1 MTTSTFPGST
11 ARREAAA
18 DGPDGAGPD
27 SAGLDAARPSGHDAD
42 VDAPTAPRR
51 RAKVG
56 RTLALLA
63 LLVGTGVLYLWSLSA
78 SGYGNSFYAA
88 AVQAGSESW
97 KAFFFGSLD
106 AGNAITVD
114 KPPASLWLMALSVRI
129 FGLSSWS
136 VLAPQALLGVATVG
150 VTYASVRRTFERS
163 GSLSEVLRTRIDGH
177 RAGLVAGA
185 LLALTPAAALMFR
198 FDNPD
203 ALLVFLM
210 TLAAY
215 VTLRATER
223 ASGKTLAWAGV
234 LIGFAFL
241 TKMLQ
246 AFLVLPAL
254 VLVYLIA
261 APTTLRKR
269 LLHLLGALA
278 AMVVSLGWWVAIVEL
293 VPASWRPYVGGS
305 TNDSVL
311 DLVVGYNGLARI
323 LGGSG
328 SGATGGQGGGG
339 SAFGGTPSLTRLFEQ
354 ASAGMV
360 TWLLPAALLLAV
372 VAASVIGRA
381 PRTDGRRAALILWT
395 GWTVVTALTFSLM
408 EGTYHD
414 YYVVALA
421 PAIAAGV
428 AVGGTVLW
436 NARHT
441 WLGRGGLALAVA
453 ASAVW
458 AFVLLGRATG
468 IYETLRWPVLV
479 VGVLAALALLV
490 VHRLPRVAANLV
502 LAVALAGAVTGPAA
516 YTLNTVATPHTGS
529 IVTAGPVSSTSGP
542 GGGTRTGSG
551 QGQTGRDG
559 GTFPGGGTPPQGQVP
574 AQGRTGQAAGGGGG
588 MGQSGTAS
596 TELVQLLQADAGSYR
611 WAAATSGSQS
621 AATYQL
627 ASEQPVMAIGGFT
640 GSDPSPTLA
649 QFQAYV
655 AAGDVHY
662 FIAGGG
668 GGGGGRGGSSEI
680 STWVTQHY
688 TASTVG
694 GVTVY
699 DLTQPAS

>member
-1 MTTSTFPGST
+1 MTLSTLPGTTRPGST
-11 ARREAAA
+11 TTQAAEGAPIPPSDPDGTDPAVTARRR
-18 DGPDGAGPD
+18 
-27 SAGLDAARPSGHDAD
+27 RPLSGRGVA
-42 VDAPTAPRR
+42 VL
-51 RAKVG
+51 V
-56 RTLALLA
+56 LLA
-63 LLVGTGVLYLWSLSA
+63 ATAVLYLWDLSA

-88 AVQAGSESW
+88 AVQAGSQSW

-114 KPPASLWLMALSVRI
+114 KPPASLWLMALSVRV

-150 VTYASVRRTFERS
+150 VTYASVRRTLERRGDAPLEERRS
-163 GSLSEVLRTRIDGH
+163 DAH

-215 VTLRATER
+215 VVLRATEK

-234 LIGFAFL
+234 LIGLAFL

-246 AFLVLPAL
+246 AFLVLPAF
-254 VLVYLIA
+254 VLVYLLA
-261 APTTLRKR
+261 APTTLRRR
-269 LLHLLGALA
+269 LLHLLGAFA
-278 AMVVSLGWWVAIVEL
+278 AMVVSLGWWVAVVEL

-323 LGGSG
+323 FGRSVSVSG
-328 SGATGGQGGGG
+328 STSQAGGFGGGG
-339 SAFGGTPSLTRLFEQ
+339 GFGGSAGITRLFDQ
-354 ASAGMV
+354 VSAGMV

-372 VAASVIGRA
+372 VAAIALGRL
-381 PRTDGRRAALILWT
+381 PRTDGTRAALVLWT
-395 GWTVVTALTFSLM
+395 AWTVVTGLTFSLM

-428 AVGGTVLW
+428 AVGGSVLW
-436 NARHT
+436 GRRHT
-441 WLGRGGLALAVA
+441 WLGRSGLTAATAL
-453 ASAVW
+453 SAVW

-468 IYETLRWPVLV
+468 VYEALRWPVLV
-479 VGVLAALALLV
+479 VGVLAAAGLLLA
-490 VHRLPRVAANLV
+490 HRLPRAVSGVV
-502 LAVALAGAVTGPAA
+502 LAVALAGAVTGPTA

-529 IVTAGPVSSTSGP
+529 IVTAGPVRSENGF
-542 GGGTRTGSG
+542 GGARADGRFP
-551 QGQTGRDG
+551 RDG
-559 GTFPGGGTPPQGQVP
+559 QRPDGTLPQGQAP
-574 AQGRTGQAAGGGGG
+574 GQAPTQGQAPGRGGPEG
-588 MGQSGTAS
+588 GTAS
-596 TELVQLLQADAGSYR
+596 TELVQLLQDDAGSYR
-611 WAAATSGSQS
+611 WAAATIGSQG

-627 ASEQPVMAIGGFT
+627 ASGSPVMAIGGFT

-662 FIAGGG
+662 FVAGGG
-668 GGGGGRGGSSEI
+668 MGGGRDRGTSAEI
-680 STWVTQHY
+680 STWVSEHY
-688 TASTVG
+688 TATTVG

-699 DLTQPAS
+699 DLTKPAS

>member
-1 MTTSTFPGST
+1 MTTSTVPGAT
-11 ARREAAA
+11 RDA
-18 DGPDGAGPD
+18 DLDRTLDPANLPAPDGHDGEAEPTRTR
-27 SAGLDAARPSGHDAD
+27 RPS
-42 VDAPTAPRR
+42 PR
-51 RAKVG
+51 AG
-56 RTLALLA
+56 RTVALVALLA
-63 LLVGTGVLYLWSLSA
+63 GTAVLYLWSLSA

-88 AVQAGSESW
+88 AVQAGSQSW

-114 KPPASLWLMALSVRI
+114 KPPASLWLMALSVRV

-163 GSLSEVLRTRIDGH
+163 GLLSEVADGH
-177 RAGLVAGA
+177 VAGLVAGA

-215 VTLRATER
+215 VTLRATEK

-269 LLHLLGALA
+269 LLHLVGAFA
-278 AMVVSLGWWVAIVEL
+278 AMIVALGWWVAIVEL
-293 VPASWRPYVGGS
+293 VPASMRPYVGGS
-305 TNDSVL
+305 TNDSIL

-323 LGGSG
+323 LGR
-328 SGATGGQGGGG
+328 SGAGGGPGGGG
-339 SAFGGTPSLTRLFEQ
+339 GGFGGTPGLTRLFEQ
-354 ASAGMV
+354 VSAGMI

-372 VAASVIGRA
+372 VAALAIGRA

-395 GWTVVTALTFSLM
+395 GWTVITALTFSLM

-428 AVGGTVLW
+428 TVAATVLW
-436 NARHT
+436 GRRDT
-441 WLGRGGLALAVA
+441 RLGRAGLALGVGMT
-453 ASAVW
+453 AVW

-468 IYETLRWPVLV
+468 VYATLRWPVLV

-490 VHRLPRVAANLV
+490 ANRLPRVAGRAV
-502 LAVALAGAVTGPAA
+502 LAVALASAVTGPAA
-516 YTLNTVATPHTGS
+516 YALNTVATPHTGS
-529 IVTAGPVSSTSGP
+529 IVTAGPVRSEGSP
-542 GGGTRTGSG
+542 GGGGRGGFGQRQTGGDGRTRTG
-551 QGQTGRDG
+551 D
-559 GTFPGGGTPPQGQVP
+559 GTPPQGQ
-574 AQGRTGQAAGGGGG
+574 TGQAPGQGQAPTQGQAPGQGQAGRTGGGG
-588 MGQSGTAS
+588 MGEGGASSTA
-596 TELVQLLQADAGSYR
+596 
-611 WAAATSGSQS
+611 
-621 AATYQL
+621 
-627 ASEQPVMAIGGFT
+627 
-640 GSDPSPTLA
+640 
-649 QFQAYV
+649 
-655 AAGDVHY
+655 
-662 FIAGGG
+662 
-668 GGGGGRGGSSEI
+668 
-680 STWVTQHY
+680 
-688 TASTVG
+688 
-694 GVTVY
+694 
-699 DLTQPAS
+699 LT